1 MRTCLTA
8 LPGKQPGEDKLF
20 LELRTGTILETMYH
34 DALAKFYLQRQPGL
48 TSATLRE
55 NLLSVPKLCLE
66 TSELAPLRDLDT
78 RLDEE
83 HNPT

>member
-8 LPGKQPGEDKLF
+8 LPGEQPGEDKLF

-34 DALAKFYLQRQPGL
+34 NALAEFYLQSQPGL

-66 TSELAPLRDLDT
+66 TSELDPLRDLDNG
-78 RLDEE
+78 LDQG
-83 HNPT
+83 HNST